1 MHKVPPPY
9 SKPPKRLPKIKR
21 ARRSMAYALGGSLQA
36 VSVEHYSLPVTMLM
50 NDVPADCVQRW
61 CAGGVLGPCDQTCCK
76 LQPVSQQSCLLS
88 SLGASA
94 TASTIDTNQEG
105 CSTAWA
111 IISYCEAQTSGF
123 LSLDN
128 SKIADCLCYDASS
141 SYVPTIFDD
150 AASSCYELYLTS
162 NTTAASIFSTDIFGA
177 CTKYIGSSASAS
189 ITATSGATSVC

>member
-9 SKPPKRLPKIKR
+9 SKTPKRLLKTKR
-21 ARRSMAYALGGSLQA
+21 ARRSMAYAPGDSLRA
-36 VSVEHYSLPVTMLM
+36 VSVDHYALPITMLM
-50 NDVPADCVQRW
+50 DEVPADCVQRW

-76 LQPVSQQSCLLS
+76 LQPASQQSCLLS

-111 IISYCEAQTSGF
+111 IISYCEGQTSGF

-128 SKIADCLCYDASS
+128 SNIADCLCYDASS
-141 SYVPTIFDD
+141 SYVPTIFDN

-162 NTTAASIFSTDIFGA
+162 NTTAASIFSIDISGV

-189 ITATSGATSVC
+189 ITATSGTTSVC